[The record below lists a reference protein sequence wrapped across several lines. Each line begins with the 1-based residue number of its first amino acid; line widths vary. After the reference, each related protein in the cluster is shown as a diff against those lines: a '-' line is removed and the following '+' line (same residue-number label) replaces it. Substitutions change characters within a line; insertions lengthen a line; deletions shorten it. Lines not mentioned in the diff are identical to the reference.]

1 MLRRVHA
8 AVTRRHDGVL
18 CCTERPLS
26 LIHPCYGGRVPG
38 MDLLRGPSPL
48 THPALTHKSLSK
60 VSLGRAGPAGSWP
73 PPLPAQEPLQI
84 NQKRRCNNFPPL
96 PSARIYLPSSS
107 SLSGRI
113 SFSQHERLKSVYNFC
128 PLKSLLVGRSSI
140 MELPS
145 QHKLPV
151 DLLLLLI
158 VVVFMILIH
167 SELCGT
173 DRNVG
178 NPDHRDHMTENL
190 LKFQEIL
197 LNFSSE
203 LKMSVIK
210 AHRSSFVAASTAF
223 K

>member
-1 MLRRVHA
+1 
-8 AVTRRHDGVL
+8 
-18 CCTERPLS
+18 
-26 LIHPCYGGRVPG
+26 
-38 MDLLRGPSPL
+38 
-48 THPALTHKSLSK
+48 
-60 VSLGRAGPAGSWP
+60 
-73 PPLPAQEPLQI
+73 
-84 NQKRRCNNFPPL
+84 
-96 PSARIYLPSSS
+96 
-107 SLSGRI
+107 
-113 SFSQHERLKSVYNFC
+113 
-128 PLKSLLVGRSSI
+128 

-223 K
+223 Q